1 MPESSPGGPTLRPP
15 RIVATDLDG
24 TLLRSDGSLSERTRK
39 AIATVEDA
47 GIETVFVTARPP
59 RWLDGL
65 ADAVGAHGIALCG
78 NGAFV
83 YDVPSRTVTEQ
94 YPLVDGLL
102 HQLVAELRE
111 AVPGIAFAV
120 ERADGLGRE
129 DAFVYGSEQHE
140 SHTVD
145 SFAAVSSSSVG
156 KLLGRCESLESTA
169 FLERV
174 LTVLDGRAELG
185 FSGASG
191 LAEITAPGVTKA
203 AGLAR
208 WCQERGVGAD
218 DVWAFGDMPNDLPM
232 LRWAGRSFAV
242 GNAHEDVLA
251 VAQHI
256 CAANDDDGVAQ
267 TLETLLQGATE

>member
-1 MPESSPGGPTLRPP
+1 MRDGNPSGSPVRPP
-15 RIVATDLDG
+15 RVVATDLDG
-24 TLLRSDGSLSERTRK
+24 TLLRSDGSLSDRTRK
-39 AIATVEDA
+39 AIAAAEAA

-83 YDVPSRTVTEQ
+83 YDVPTRTVTEQ
-94 YPLVDGLL
+94 YPLADELL

-111 AVPGIAFAV
+111 AVPDIAFAV

-129 DAFVYGSEQHE
+129 DTFVYRSEQPE
-140 SHTVD
+140 SHTVG
-145 SFAAVSSSSVG
+145 SLAALTSSPVG
-156 KLLGRCESLESTA
+156 KLLGRCESLESTV

-174 LTVLDGRAELG
+174 LTALGGRAELG

-208 WCQERGVGAD
+208 WCGERGVGPA

-232 LRWAGRSFAV
+232 LEWAGTSFAV
-242 GNAHEDVLA
+242 RNAHTEVLA
-251 VAQHI
+251 VVQQV
-256 CAANDDDGVAQ
+256 CAANDEDGVAQ

>member
-65 ADAVGAHGIALCG
+65 VDAVGAHGIALCG

-94 YPLVDGLL
+94 YPLVAGLL

-129 DAFVYGSEQHE
+129 DAFFYGSEQHE

-145 SFAAVSSSSVG
+145 SFAALSSSSVG

>member
-1 MPESSPGGPTLRPP
+1 MPDSDGSPVRPP
-15 RIVATDLDG
+15 RIIATDLDG
-24 TLLRSDGSLSERTRK
+24 TLLRSDGTLSDRTRK
-39 AIATVEDA
+39 AIADVEDA
-47 GIETVFVTARPP
+47 GIDTVFVTARPP

-83 YDVPSRTVTEQ
+83 YDVSTSTVTEQ
-94 YPLVDGLL
+94 YPLADGLL
-102 HQLVAELRE
+102 HQLVAELRQ
-111 AVPGIAFAV
+111 AVPDIAFAV

-129 DAFVYGSEQHE
+129 ETFLYRSEQPD
-140 SHTVD
+140 SHTVG
-145 SFAAVSSSSVG
+145 SFKALTSSPVG
-156 KLLGRCESLESTA
+156 KLLGRCESLKSTV

-174 LTVLDGRAELG
+174 VAILDGRAELG

-232 LRWAGRSFAV
+232 LRWAGTSFAV
-242 GNAHEDVLA
+242 RNAHTEVLA
-251 VAQHI
+251 VAHHV

-267 TLETLLQGATE
+267 TLETLALGATE

>member
-1 MPESSPGGPTLRPP
+1 MGDGHAVEPPVRPP
-15 RIVATDLDG
+15 RIIATDLDG
-24 TLLRSDGSLSERTRK
+24 TLLRSDGSLSDRTRT
-39 AIATVEDA
+39 AIAAAEEV

-83 YDVPSRTVTEQ
+83 YDVPTRTVTEQ
-94 YPLVDGLL
+94 YPLERELL
-102 HQLVAELRE
+102 HKLVAELRD
-111 AVPGIAFAV
+111 AVPDIAFAV

-129 DAFVYGSEQHE
+129 DTFVYRSEQPD
-140 SHTVD
+140 SHTVG
-145 SFAAVSSSSVG
+145 SLVELTSSPVG
-156 KLLGRCESLESTA
+156 KLLGRCEHLEPNA

-174 LTVLDGRAELG
+174 VAVLAGRAELG

-208 WCQERGVGAD
+208 WCVERGLGAN

-232 LRWAGRSFAV
+232 LQWAGTSFAV
-242 GNAHEDVLA
+242 RNAHTDVLA
-251 VAQHI
+251 VAHHV
-256 CAANDDDGVAQ
+256 CPANDDDGVAQ
-267 TLETLLQGATE
+267 TLEFLLQGVSE

>member
-1 MPESSPGGPTLRPP
+1 M
-15 RIVATDLDG
+15 VATDLDG

-39 AIATVEDA
+39 AIATVEEA

-129 DAFVYGSEQHE
+129 DAFVYGSEQHD

-145 SFAAVSSSSVG
+145 SLAALTSSPVG

-208 WCQERGVGAD
+208 WCRERGVGAD
-218 DVWAFGDMPNDLPM
+218 GVWAFGDMPNDLPM

-242 GNAHEDVLA
+242 GNAHADVLA

-267 TLETLLQGATE
+267 TLETLLQGATQ